1 MKKMISI
8 RIDENLYNNIKRI
21 SKELNISKTQF
32 IEDELKLSIFVYEL
46 KNKEQLKNDKRR
58 NYKKA

>member
-46 KNKEQLKNDKRR
+46 KNKGQLKNDKRR
-58 NYKKA
+58 N